1 MVQTDLDG
9 DKFSR
14 VKFKEVTAHDIKSI
28 TIDVESELGLCL
40 ATTLFIEYCSES
52 ILPKEV
58 DRLQLICFL
67 GRNKNYAEQTL
78 QLN

>member
-1 MVQTDLDG
+1 M
-9 DKFSR
+9 
-14 VKFKEVTAHDIKSI
+14 SI

-58 DRLQLICFL
+58 DRLQLIHNIEKIYHDTKYRTKL
-67 GRNKNYAEQTL
+67 LKKHL
-78 QLN
+78 Q